1 MLERSTRGIID
12 VLDHVLDKGIVIDAW
27 VNVALVGIELVTV
40 EARVIVSSIPTYVK
54 YATVMTHLEPISKP
68 PHPDRRLRATPDDWR
83 RARVSVREQDITTP
97 ILRRRV
103 EDRVIDEIQ
112 DARARTVRKTRK
124 RTRMDRS
131 PVR

>member
-40 EARVIVSSIPTYVK
+40 EARVIVSSIPTYLK
-54 YATVMTHLEPISKP
+54 YATVMAHLEPLSKP
-68 PHPDRRLRATPDDWR
+68 SHPDRRLRATPDDWR
-83 RARVSVREQDITTP
+83 RARVSVREQDTP

-103 EDRVIDEIQ
+103 EDRVIEEIQ
-112 DARARTVRKTRK
+112 DARARTIRKGRKLKRIARGRVR
-124 RTRMDRS
+124 
-131 PVR
+131 